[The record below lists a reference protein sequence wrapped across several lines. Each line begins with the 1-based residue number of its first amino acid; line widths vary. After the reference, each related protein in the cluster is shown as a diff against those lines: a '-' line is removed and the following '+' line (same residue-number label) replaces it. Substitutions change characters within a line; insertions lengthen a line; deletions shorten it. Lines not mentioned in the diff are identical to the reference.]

1 MLYAPD
7 GRCWRYDKNYPWG
20 WERAYFRGRRQIT
33 VAETDLGN
41 IGLQLC
47 WDVAHADLWR
57 QYAGKIDLMLAC
69 SCPPNLPDPTYHFPD
84 GAQIIS
90 RQFGATLVKFFRQ
103 IALHVFV
110 DTTAQQTSWLGVPYL
125 GSTACGFFR
134 SPVPNPLGSFGGLF
148 LTTGL
153 IRYLPQLR
161 QVEVSASM
169 VEAARI
175 LAADGA
181 LLASMRNE
189 QGEAFAL
196 ADVAIPAERPQPRT
210 RQPRPPVPRL
220 AYFMCDKVLPMLSRG
235 TYARRNQNLVGSV

>member
-1 MLYAPD
+1 MSM
-7 GRCWRYDKNYPWG
+7 
-20 WERAYFRGRRQIT
+20 WERAYFRGRRRIT
-33 VAETDLGN
+33 VAETDLGI

-69 SCPPNLPDPTYHFPD
+69 SCPPNLPEPTYHFPG
-84 GAQIIS
+84 GAQVANI
-90 RQFGATLVKFFRQ
+90 QFGSILVNFFRG
-103 IALHVFV
+103 IARRVFV

-148 LTTGL
+148 LIVGL
-153 IRYLPQLR
+153 FRYLPQLR
-161 QVEVSASM
+161 KVELSASM

-175 LAADGA
+175 VAADGR
-181 LLASMRNE
+181 LLASLHNE

-196 ADVAIPAERPQPRT
+196 AKVTIPAERPQPRT

-220 AYFMCDKVLPMLSRG
+220 TYFMSDRMLPMLSRG
-235 TYARRNQNLVGSV
+235 TYARRNQYRAGSV